1 MSQMQM
7 IESVEALIVDFVSTL
22 HEITEETIKE
32 AIKFVQQQ
40 VNDIKND
47 INLSEEQMNDRLT
60 REMVTRLTP
69 RNIP

>member
-1 MSQMQM
+1 MQM
-7 IESVEALIVDFVSTL
+7 IESVDALIVDFVSTL